1 MGGFQGSGWKANLQR
16 GWGKGISASPHMT
29 SISLGGALRKDE
41 NRMAARKLVRK
52 HAVG

>member
-1 MGGFQGSGWKANLQR
+1 MPGWKAKPAKR
-16 GWGKGISASPHMT
+16 VGKEDFCFSSHDF
-29 SISLGGALRKDE
+29 SIALGGALRKDE